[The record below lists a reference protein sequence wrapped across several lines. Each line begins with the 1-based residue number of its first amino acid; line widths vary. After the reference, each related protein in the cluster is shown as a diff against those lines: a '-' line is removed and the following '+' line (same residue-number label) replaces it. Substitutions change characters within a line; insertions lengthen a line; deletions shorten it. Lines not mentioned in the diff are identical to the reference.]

1 MGGNQNTILAIAL
14 SSIIVVVDVKKAE
27 KKQGAQSA
35 PTQSSS
41 YADPNKIFVGGFSDK
56 ITKDDLSGYFEKF
69 DVVVCYDKLT
79 RKARGFEFVTFES
92 KEAGQGF
99 GEPVSLLKGNKN
111 GNNQG

>member
-1 MGGNQNTILAIAL
+1 M
-14 SSIIVVVDVKKAE
+14 KKAE
-27 KKQGAQSA
+27 KKQGTRSSLA
-35 PTQSSS
+35 QSSS
-41 YADPNKIFVGGFSDK
+41 NKLDADPKKIFVGGFGDK